1 MTAGRWGPYLVD
13 GISALGVVAQEV
25 AGEDDPGHV
34 GSAALL
40 PLVPQLPCHHVHQQL
55 GAQQALAP
63 ASTQAQTRHQQH
75 KPAREVRVPWVPRK
89 QMPPRCPRPGHWQSS
104 TTVTGEQ
111 ESHSPAAVTPR
122 DTWPGPRAPASHLSV
137 SRVGAG
143 C

>member
-40 PLVPQLPCHHVHQQL
+40 PLVPQLPCHHLHHPL

-63 ASTQAQTRHQQH
+63 TSTQAQTGHQGH
-75 KPAREVRVPWVPRK
+75 KPVCVRVGVQASEDQAQQSRG
-89 QMPPRCPRPGHWQSS
+89 PPPETSHCLPQS
-104 TTVTGEQ
+104 
-111 ESHSPAAVTPR
+111 
-122 DTWPGPRAPASHLSV
+122 
-137 SRVGAG
+137 
-143 C
+143 